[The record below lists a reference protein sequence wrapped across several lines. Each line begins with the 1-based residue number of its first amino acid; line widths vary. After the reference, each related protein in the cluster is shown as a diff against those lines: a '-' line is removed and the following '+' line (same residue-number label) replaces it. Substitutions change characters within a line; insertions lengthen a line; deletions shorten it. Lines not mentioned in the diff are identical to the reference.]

1 MFDFYGEKYKDGST
15 FMVLKSLSYFEDAEE
30 DVDTEQILPIEWVD
44 VKKTIELEQKKYL
57 SFLQ

>member
-1 MFDFYGEKYKDGST
+1 
-15 FMVLKSLSYFEDAEE
+15 MVLKSLSYFEDAEE
-30 DVDTEQILPIEWVD
+30 HVDTEQILPIEWVD